1 MRKQLDPRIPALIRN
16 NVATGHRSF
25 FVVVGD
31 HARDQVVNLHF
42 LLAQSRV
49 ESRPNVLWCY
59 KKDLGFTTHRKK
71 REAKIKRDIKR
82 GVRDSDAQDPFE
94 LFVGVT
100 DIRYC
105 YYKDTPKIL
114 GRTFGM
120 LVLQDFEAL
129 TPNLLAR
136 TIETVEGGGI
146 IVLLLQTMTSL
157 RQLYSLSMDAHRRY
171 KTASTDEDI
180 VARFNERFLL
190 SLSANRDCL
199 LLDDCLL
206 YTSPSP
212 RD

>member
-82 GVRDSDAQDPFE
+82 GVRVSDAQDPFE
-94 LFVGVT
+94 LFIGVT
-100 DIRYC
+100 YIR
-105 YYKDTPKIL
+105 
-114 GRTFGM
+114 
-120 LVLQDFEAL
+120 
-129 TPNLLAR
+129 
-136 TIETVEGGGI
+136 
-146 IVLLLQTMTSL
+146 
-157 RQLYSLSMDAHRRY
+157 
-171 KTASTDEDI
+171 
-180 VARFNERFLL
+180 
-190 SLSANRDCL
+190 
-199 LLDDCLL
+199 
-206 YTSPSP
+206 
-212 RD
+212 